1 MQKFPDSRGPGYC
14 AGDHIAFSEGGLVH
28 AGSSG
33 FVSHGG
39 FRSISRPTNGNPICQ
54 NRRHPVAIA
63 TFIGERR
70 LEWGPMSALG
80 TLMLVLPALF
90 ALIGQRYIVQGLT
103 FGAVKE

>member
-1 MQKFPDSRGPGYC
+1 MWRRFWQIGFPLVGPGV
-14 AGDHIAFSEGGLVH
+14 AVTAIFAFVISWNEYLF
-28 AGSSG
+28 A
-33 FVSHGG
+33 
-39 FRSISRPTNGNPICQ
+39 SILTSFNAKTL
-54 NRRHPVAIA
+54 PVAIA